1 MKADSRLIKYL
12 MISLMFYGFYA
23 TFLVHFLNFGFVD
36 SLDELLSLVGVIY
49 IACKDLSKGKI
60 TISKDRWL
68 LIVFSCLGIISS
80 FVTGINTKYCM
91 LALFLSIKSYLI
103 YYVFKKI
110 NWKQKDVANIL
121 KLGKVSYMMLI
132 FFGFLFYFIPEVS
145 PFQTFGMSS
154 ICNHPA
160 IFATLL
166 VPLAIYYIV
175 NIIEA
180 GNSKLFYKLW
190 VVITCIVL
198 AHTSKNIFSLGV
210 ATCIYILVSE
220 KKRKYVF
227 AVIMV
232 VAFLGSV
239 IAPTKASIAS
249 NAKES

>member
-198 AHTSKNIFSLGV
+198 AHTSKNIFS
-210 ATCIYILVSE
+210 
-220 KKRKYVF
+220 
-227 AVIMV
+227 
-232 VAFLGSV
+232 
-239 IAPTKASIAS
+239 
-249 NAKES
+249 